1 MINGQYIPALELMNV
16 PGNMIPRTLRNFGG
30 NERRSKKTGEIVN
43 TYGQRNFVVKFEE
56 EQARALEAQGWDLF
70 WFERESEEAPLEA
83 GLVVPVNL
91 SPTTM
96 RGEPRRPDEVIL
108 VTDVNRVRQNAQ
120 TIGNLD
126 GATILSAD
134 IRLIPREKRK
144 KSTGE
149 VKIAPYLNKMYV
161 KVATDKFDAMYDN
174 LPLVDSVDD
183 RPPFM

>member
-16 PGNMIPRTLRNFGG
+16 PGNMIPRALRNFGG
-30 NERRSKKTGEIVN
+30 NERRSKRTGEIIN
-43 TYGQRNFVVKFEE
+43 TFGQRNFVVKFGE
-56 EQARALEAQGWDLF
+56 EQAKALEAQGWDLF
-70 WFERESEEAPLEA
+70 WFSRESEEDPMEA

-96 RGEPRRPDEVIL
+96 RGEPRRPDEVIV
-108 VTDVNRVRQNAQ
+108 VTDTERVRQNAQ

-126 GATILSAD
+126 SATILSAD

-144 KSTGE
+144 KNGE
-149 VKIAPYLNKMYV
+149 VKIAAYLNKMYV
-161 KVATDKFDAMYDN
+161 KVATDKFDAMYDD